1 MKNKIIA
8 ILSGLL
14 FISIVYIG
22 YWHLYEKEYAYGN
35 IEELNRG
42 AEIDYDYINEMA
54 SFSKNQYELWQS
66 CNSMLAKELK
76 GDVSD
81 SELNEFVAN
90 YSKSVER
97 IEEQRINIQEMK
109 QQRSEEFA
117 SFKYARVYNP
127 DDKGN

>member
-1 MKNKIIA
+1 MKNKLIA

-22 YWHLYEKEYAYGN
+22 YWHLYEKDYAYGN

-54 SFSKNQYELWQS
+54 RFSKDQYELWQS
-66 CNSMLAKELK
+66 CNSMLAKELR

-127 DDKGN
+127 DNKGN